1 VEDDVIHEEDVL
13 QCSKIV
19 LTYTECVLYRMCPNR
34 WCDAWGG
41 CAAQVTC
48 SMGVLTYLCTTRSP
62 AGRHSSPIECVLSH
76 SSPIECVLSYSSRIE
91 CVISHSSPI
100 ECVLSYSSP
109 IECVLSHS
117 SPIECVLSHSS
128 PIECVLSYSS
138 PIECVLYRMST
149 DLYHTRAGGQFILM
163 WSLCAS
169 ALRRPGL
176 SHDMW
181 ILM

>member
-1 VEDDVIHEEDVL
+1 
-13 QCSKIV
+13 
-19 LTYTECVLYRMCPNR
+19 MCPNR

-41 CAAQVTC
+41 CAAEVTC

-62 AGRHSSPIECVLSH
+62 AGR
-76 SSPIECVLSYSSRIE
+76 
-91 CVISHSSPI
+91 
-100 ECVLSYSSP
+100 
-109 IECVLSHS
+109 HS

-181 ILM
+181 ILMHAHVCVRVSLHAYIQICHKSKYVYVWHIYMCMCNIHAYKRMCARVCIHIHVYATSASMCMSVYNIHIHMHA